1 MRAAGIEPAFQ
12 AWKACI
18 LAFVLCPQRIQSR
31 SIIYVFFTKAS
42 VYYCFQILPVLIFFN
57 FSINVFASDLDNALR
72 ATYMACVGIDDELAD
87 LKKMAGI
94 NTAISAVGTA
104 TATGA
109 LIKK

>member
-1 MRAAGIEPAFQ
+1 MTRFSKNGEKLERERERERERISPAGIYRTLF
-12 AWKACI
+12 
-18 LAFVLCPQRIQSR
+18 LS
-31 SIIYVFFTKAS
+31 
-42 VYYCFQILPVLIFFN
+42 VLIFFN